1 MRKQRGNMVL
11 VTVGVVVAV
20 IILIVVMYVTT
31 YNTITT
37 KEHEAYAQW
46 SEIQNQYQRRH
57 ELIPNIVESTNLYIS
72 YEQTLLTD
80 ITNARSAWATSLGS
94 GQIDQQMEAQAEMNS
109 VFNRLLAVVT
119 TENYPELKADQ
130 IVLGLM
136 DELAGTENRIAVAR
150 GRYIQAVKVYNM
162 AVSTIPGAWLGKARM
177 PTFEAYPGV
186 DEVPSVGG

>member
-1 MRKQRGNMVL
+1 MRKQRGNVIL
-11 VTVGVVVAV
+11 TTVAVVGVIVL
-20 IILIVVMYVTT
+20 LIGVMYVMT

-57 ELIPNIVESTNLYIS
+57 ELIPNIVDSTELYID
-72 YEQTLLTD
+72 YEQGLLTD
-80 ITNARSAWATSLGS
+80 ITNARSAWTSSLNAGA
-94 GQIDQQMEAQAEMNS
+94 IDQQMEAQAEMNS
-109 VFNRLLAVVT
+109 VYNRLLAVVT
-119 TENYPELKADQ
+119 VENYPELKADQ

-150 GRYIQAVKVYNM
+150 GRYIQAVKAYNL
-162 AVSTIPGAWLGKARM
+162 AVSTIPGVILGRARM
-177 PTFEAYPGV
+177 PTYEAYPGV